1 MSLIYH
7 FNRPRPHY
15 AQSVHVIASIVR
27 SYGIRP
33 EHTHVT
39 NATYTVAIVQAH
51 VKYSGQLEPVILI
64 VFKLEHAVQMQSQ
77 CMIYNRLG

>member
-1 MSLIYH
+1 MLAVQPHAVTHRTLSHEALYSHSDMSQNRQCHMSLIYH

-39 NATYTVAIVQAH
+39 NATYTV
-51 VKYSGQLEPVILI
+51 
-64 VFKLEHAVQMQSQ
+64 
-77 CMIYNRLG
+77 